1 MAKRK
6 WTNMQVLESQILAM
20 REAGL
25 SRRMIADELGLEL
38 RQIENW
44 IIQIETE
51 HLLLPSLV
59 IVLSSVQSVLLRT
72 LLLLFLC
79 LIVLWLR
86 VLLSSELRLMLLR
99 QLVRS
104 VQVL

>member
-44 IIQIETE
+44 INRKNRARAK
-51 HLLLPSLV
+51 LSLG
-59 IVLSSVQSVLLRT
+59 IVPKRKGRPRKRSLSTAEEYEKEIAILQMENKLLRD
-72 LLLLFLC
+72 FL
-79 LIVLWLR
+79 
-86 VLLSSELRLMLLR
+86 
-99 QLVRS
+99 QLTERM
-104 VQVL
+104 

>member
-6 WTNMQVLESQILAM
+6 WTNMQVLETQILAM

-44 IIQIETE
+44 INRKNRARAK
-51 HLLLPSLV
+51 LSLG
-59 IVLSSVQSVLLRT
+59 IVPKRKGRPRKSPLNTAEEYELEIARLQMENKLLRD
-72 LLLLFLC
+72 FL
-79 LIVLWLR
+79 
-86 VLLSSELRLMLLR
+86 
-99 QLVRS
+99 QLTERM
-104 VQVL
+104 

>member
-44 IIQIETE
+44 INRRNRARAKM
-51 HLLLPSLV
+51 SLG
-59 IVLSSVQSVLLRT
+59 IVPKRKGRPRKGPLSTAEEYEQEIARLQMENKLLRD
-72 LLLLFLC
+72 FL
-79 LIVLWLR
+79 
-86 VLLSSELRLMLLR
+86 
-99 QLVRS
+99 QLTERM
-104 VQVL
+104 